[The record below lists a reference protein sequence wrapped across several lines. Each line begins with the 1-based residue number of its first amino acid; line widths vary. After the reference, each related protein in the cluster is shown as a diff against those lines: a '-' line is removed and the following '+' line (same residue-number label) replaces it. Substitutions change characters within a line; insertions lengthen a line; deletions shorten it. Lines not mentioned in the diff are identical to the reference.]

1 MEQKNR
7 NVWIGIAV
15 LIVVCCCCAVMV
27 AAVALGLVAFRA
39 EKVQTNLQIFE
50 LGTRSRA
57 QVEQTFEVGETP
69 YLDVSNFAGTV
80 TVRPGEDNL
89 IRVVATK
96 RASSTSAL
104 GRITVGMSEQRDRVT
119 VRTQKPNSLGNAS
132 VELEIVA
139 PPGTELELHT
149 GAGTIEIRGMTGSI
163 NAHSGAGTIVV
174 AGASGPVRLGTGAGS
189 IQYQGSPAGHCSFE
203 SGAGDIRLRLPADP
217 DVRVDLNIGLGT
229 IDVGYDVDGSTS
241 PRDVSGV
248 IGDGS
253 QASIYANTGLG
264 LISVNP

>member
-7 NVWIGIAV
+7 NVWIGVAV

-27 AAVALGLVAFRA
+27 AAVALGLVAYRA
-39 EKVQTNLQIFE
+39 EKVQTDLQIFE
-50 LGTRSRA
+50 FGARSRA
-57 QVEQTFEVGETP
+57 QIEETFEVGETP

-80 TVRPGEDNL
+80 SVRSGENNL

-96 RASSTSAL
+96 KASGSGTL
-104 GRITVGMSEQRDRVT
+104 DRISINMSEQRDRVT
-119 VRTQKPNSLGNAS
+119 VRTRKSDNLTNAS
-132 VELEIVA
+132 VDLEIIA
-139 PPGTELELHT
+139 PPGAELELHT
-149 GAGTIEIRGMTGSI
+149 GAGTIELRDMTGSI
-163 NAHSGAGTIVV
+163 RANSGAGTIELT
-174 AGASGPVRLGTGAGS
+174 GAAGPVQLGTGAGS

-229 IDVGYDVDGSTS
+229 IDIGYDVDGSTS

>member
-1 MEQKNR
+1 
-7 NVWIGIAV
+7 
-15 LIVVCCCCAVMV
+15 
-27 AAVALGLVAFRA
+27 
-39 EKVQTNLQIFE
+39 
-50 LGTRSRA
+50 
-57 QVEQTFEVGETP
+57 
-69 YLDVSNFAGTV
+69 
-80 TVRPGEDNL
+80 
-89 IRVVATK
+89 
-96 RASSTSAL
+96 
-104 GRITVGMSEQRDRVT
+104 
-119 VRTQKPNSLGNAS
+119 
-132 VELEIVA
+132 
-139 PPGTELELHT
+139 
-149 GAGTIEIRGMTGSI
+149 MTGSI

-217 DVRVDLNIGLGT
+217 DVRVDLNIGLGS

>member
-1 MEQKNR
+1 MERKNR
-7 NVWIGIAV
+7 NVWIAIAV
-15 LIVVCCCCAVMV
+15 IIVVCCCCAVAV
-27 AAVALGLVAFRA
+27 AAAALGWFAIQVDKTQADPQFLVLFP
-39 EKVQTNLQIFE
+39 
-50 LGTRSRA
+50 RSRE
-57 QVEQTFEVGETP
+57 QVEETFEVGESP
-69 YLDVSNFAGTV
+69 YLEIRNFAGTV
-80 TVRPGEDNL
+80 SIRPGEGNL
-89 IRVVATK
+89 IHVEATK
-96 RASSTSAL
+96 RASGTPAL
-104 GRITVGMSEQRDRVT
+104 NRITVSMTEQGDRVVVHT
-119 VRTQKPNSLGNAS
+119 KKLNGPSNAN
-132 VELEIVA
+132 VDLVITA
-139 PPGTELELHT
+139 PPETEIDLHT
-149 GAGTIEIRGMTGSI
+149 GAGTIQLRDMTGPI
-163 NAHSGAGTIVV
+163 RANSGAGTIELT
-174 AGASGPVRLGTGAGS
+174 GAAGPVQLGTGAGS

>member
-1 MEQKNR
+1 MERRNR
-7 NVWIGIAV
+7 NIWIAV
-15 LIVVCCCCAVMV
+15 AVIILLCCCCAVAV
-27 AAVALGLVAFRA
+27 AAAALGWFTVRADKTQTDPQFLVLFP
-39 EKVQTNLQIFE
+39 
-50 LGTRSRA
+50 RSRE
-57 QVEQTFEVGETP
+57 QVEETFQVGESP
-69 YLDVSNFAGTV
+69 YLEIRNFAGTIS
-80 TVRPGEDNL
+80 VRPGEDNL

-96 RASSTSAL
+96 KASGSGTL
-104 GRITVGMSEQRDRVT
+104 DRISINMSEQRDRVT
-119 VRTQKPNSLGNAS
+119 VRTRKSDNLTNAS
-132 VELEIVA
+132 VDLEIIA
-139 PPGTELELHT
+139 PPGAELELHT
-149 GAGTIEIRGMTGSI
+149 GAGTIELRDMTGSI
-163 NAHSGAGTIVV
+163 RANSGAGTIELT
-174 AGASGPVRLGTGAGS
+174 GAAGPVQLGTGAGS

-229 IDVGYDVDGSTS
+229 IDIGYDVDGSTS